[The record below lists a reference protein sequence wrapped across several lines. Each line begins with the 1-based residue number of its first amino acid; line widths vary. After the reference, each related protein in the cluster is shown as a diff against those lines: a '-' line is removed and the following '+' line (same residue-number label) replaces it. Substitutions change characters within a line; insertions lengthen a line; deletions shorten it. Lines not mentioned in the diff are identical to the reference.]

1 MVYSVVDLDDVS
13 NGFGD
18 LNFNVYKLDKV
29 EKSWEISWVEVFLI

>member
-18 LNFNVYKLDKV
+18 LNVNVYKLDAKV
-29 EKSWEISWVEVFLI
+29 EKS